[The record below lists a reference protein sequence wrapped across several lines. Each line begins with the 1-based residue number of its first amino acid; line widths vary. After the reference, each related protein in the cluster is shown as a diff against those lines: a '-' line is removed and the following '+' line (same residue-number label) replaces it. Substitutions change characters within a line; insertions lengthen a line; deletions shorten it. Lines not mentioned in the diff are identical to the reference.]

1 VAAGFAGVNF
11 NGADGNTSSKTK
23 GAFDYGVGLKYFMT
37 DKIALRGDVRHLIY
51 SRNDT
56 LNAVEYSV
64 GLYIPFGGKQA
75 AAKSVEQPAPVVPV
89 VTPEPEKEAPLEAV
103 PSQEPAP
110 GRYKYCITLN
120 IDFDID
126 KVLIRPEYHNE
137 IAKVGDFMKKY
148 ETTTAVIEGH
158 TDNVGTPEHNMDLS
172 TRRAG
177 SVVNYLVDHFGIERS
192 RLTAKGFG
200 ESRPVADN
208 TTDAGRQK
216 NRRIEAVIDCAF
228 DVKEVTPP
236 DILCMTL
243 KVEFDTDKSDIK
255 SEYQSEIAK
264 VGEYMQK
271 YPTTTALVEGHTD
284 NIGGYEYNMKLSQRR
299 AESVLNYLV
308 DKFGIDRS
316 RLNAKGF
323 GYTRRVAYNSTPEGR
338 QKNRRINVI
347 IDCVIKK

>member
-1 VAAGFAGVNF
+1 
-11 NGADGNTSSKTK
+11 
-23 GAFDYGVGLKYFMT
+23 
-37 DKIALRGDVRHLIY
+37 LRGDVRHLIY
-51 SRNDT
+51 SYRDT
-56 LNAVEYSV
+56 LNAVEYSL
-64 GLYIPFGGKQA
+64 GLYIPFGGTQA
-75 AAKSVEQPAPVVPV
+75 AAKSVEPPAAV
-89 VTPEPEKEAPLEAV
+89 PEPEAPPEAI
-103 PSQEPAP
+103 PSLEPAP
-110 GRYKYCITLN
+110 GRYKYCLTLN

-158 TDNVGTPEHNMDLS
+158 TDNVGTPEHNLDLS

-200 ESRPVADN
+200 LTRPVADN
-208 TTDAGRQK
+208 SSDAGRQK
-216 NRRIEAVIDCAF
+216 NRRIEAIIDCAF
-228 DVKEVTPP
+228 DVKEIKPP
-236 DILCMTL
+236 DMLCLTL
-243 KVEFDTDKSDIK
+243 KVEFDTDKADIK
-255 SEYQSEIAK
+255 PEHQGEIAK

-271 YPTTTALVEGHTD
+271 YPTTTALIEGHTD

-308 DKFGIDRS
+308 EKYGIDRS

-338 QKNRRINVI
+338 QQNRRINVI
-347 IDCVIKK
+347 IDCVINK